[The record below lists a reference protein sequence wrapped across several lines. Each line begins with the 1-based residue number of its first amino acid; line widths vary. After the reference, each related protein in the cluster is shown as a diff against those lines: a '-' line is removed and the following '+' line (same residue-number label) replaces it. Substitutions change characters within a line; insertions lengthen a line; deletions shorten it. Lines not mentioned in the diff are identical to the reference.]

1 MNSSTVDLSKL
12 TIKDL
17 FRAKEERRQRLAA
30 LPFDKKIEIVN
41 KLRTATAVIKNEEFI
56 FQSFL
61 RTCPNFAGERVTDWD
76 VVDKWYHHRAL
87 TPPAKPFDRRPDI
100 IAVTAS
106 GKRIGIE
113 LKSWLIQQQIYEAR
127 QREMFQ
133 DNILKAIEKP
143 QPPNET
149 QKVGYVWLYPKKWR
163 FDSRDAED
171 FRRQLLHQ
179 IAKADDEMKRRSAFE
194 QMSSYPIDHFDG
206 FPLLEKYVHRIRFRP
221 AVRSRG
227 NERWIRFPDAS
238 RHYSPR
244 EMLESLESALLSH
257 RSDERYNKDL
267 KKQVGLDEV
276 YLLVHYDFKAF
287 AYNTPFDAPGFGF
300 KEAANFA
307 RESLNSD
314 GGYFDRIFLFHFLSG
329 QEKAE
334 RIF

>member
-1 MNSSTVDLSKL
+1 MASHTIDLSKV
-12 TIKDL
+12 TNEDI
-17 FRAKEERRQRLAA
+17 FGAKMERRRRLAS

-41 KLRTATAVIKNEEFI
+41 KLRAATAVIKNEEFI

-61 RTCPNFAGERVTDWD
+61 RTCPEFVGEPVTDWD
-76 VVDKWYHHRAL
+76 VIDKWYHHRAL

-100 IAVTAS
+100 IAITAS

-133 DNILKAIEKP
+133 DNILKAIGK

-149 QKVGYVWLYPKKWR
+149 QNIGYVWLYPKQER

-171 FRRQLLHQ
+171 FRRQLLLQ
-179 IAKADDEMKRRSAFE
+179 IAKADDEMTRRPASE
-194 QMSSYPIDHFDG
+194 EMSSYYVADFDE
-206 FPLLEKYVHRIRFRP
+206 FPLLGKYLHRIRFRP
-221 AVRSRG
+221 VVRSRG
-227 NERWIRFPDAS
+227 TVRWIRFPDAS
-238 RHYSPR
+238 RHYSPG
-244 EMLESLESALLSH
+244 EMLESLESSLLSH
-257 RSDERYNKDL
+257 RGDERYNKDL
-267 KKQVGLDEV
+267 KKYVGLDEV
-276 YLLVHYDFKAF
+276 FLLVHYDFKAF

-307 RESLNSD
+307 RESLNGN

-334 RIF
+334 RIL

>member
-1 MNSSTVDLSKL
+1 MSSSTVDLSRL
-12 TIKDL
+12 TIEDL
-17 FRAKEERRQRLAA
+17 FRAKEQRRQRLAA

-41 KLRTATAVIKNEEFI
+41 KLRAATAVIKNERLVFE
-56 FQSFL
+56 SFL
-61 RTCPNFAGERVTDWD
+61 RAYPDFAGERIKEWD
-76 VVDKWYHHRAL
+76 VVEEWYGERGLA
-87 TPPAKPFDRRPDI
+87 PPPDPFNKRPDI
-100 IAVTAS
+100 IALTVF

-113 LKSWLIQQQIYEAR
+113 LKNWLIQQQIGEAR
-127 QREMFQ
+127 QRERIQ
-133 DNILKAIEKP
+133 DNILQAIGKP

-149 QKVGYVWLYPKKWR
+149 QSIGYVWLFPKQVQ
-163 FDSRDAED
+163 FDARDAEG
-171 FRRQLLHQ
+171 FRHQLLCQ
-179 IAKADDEMKRRSAFE
+179 IAKADDEMTRRPAFE
-194 QMSSYPIDHFDG
+194 QMSTYDIEDFCD
-206 FPLLEKYVHRIRFRP
+206 FPLLGKYLHRIRFRP
-221 AVRSRG
+221 SARSRG
-227 NERWIRFPDAS
+227 TIRWIRFPDAS

-244 EMLESLESALLSH
+244 EMLESLESTLLSH
-257 RSDERYNKDL
+257 RIDERYNKDL